1 MCFDVVTQARVKV
14 ADTTP
19 EARRETTEPLEPGRE
34 RMTSPS
40 VLGAGNLAPVGFYE
54 RRIVGEEAMQFNVNP

>member
-1 MCFDVVTQARVKV
+1 MCLDVVTQERVKV

-19 EARRETTEPLEPGRE
+19 EARRETTEPLEPGKE

-40 VLGAGNLAPVGFYE
+40 VLGARNLAPVGFHE
-54 RRIVGEEAMQFNVNP
+54 GWIVGEEAMQFNVNP